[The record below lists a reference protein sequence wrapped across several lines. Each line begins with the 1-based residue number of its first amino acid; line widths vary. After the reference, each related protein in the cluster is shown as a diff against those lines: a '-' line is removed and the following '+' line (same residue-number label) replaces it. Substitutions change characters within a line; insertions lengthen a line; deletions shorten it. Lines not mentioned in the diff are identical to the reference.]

1 MINVLHPQRRHNT
14 FLDQDKMPEHQM
26 TSSFPQYLGLSHR
39 QHQEIFLCN
48 QRKRQ
53 QEEVESLDLIYKF
66 KAWQMPLLQ
75 HSNHSTLYI
84 DPPSFAAFPG
94 THSSDDLIR
103 PSRHRYYPRSTS
115 RTTHSPLALN
125 AQLAD
130 YRPGSGED
138 ISYERPQYHVGES
151 ARSRERVSAQLPLS
165 LPRCP
170 AQRSH
175 SSSRS
180 RMPQKLLPTLS
191 FSNGEA
197 KLHTRYQKGQKIQ
210 DTVIERAADTNTE
223 RRAAAV
229 VAGRTK
235 SKQELDVVSALCSL
249 RTISASP
256 TTTSPQIHTECKRRK
271 CIEVDHTS
279 IHHSSK
285 RQRL

>member
-165 LPRCP
+165 LPRWP
-170 AQRSH
+170 AG
-175 SSSRS
+175 
-180 RMPQKLLPTLS
+180 LS
-191 FSNGEA
+191 FPSPYA
-197 KLHTRYQKGQKIQ
+197 
-210 DTVIERAADTNTE
+210 TE
-223 RRAAAV
+223 RRHRDELCRRSPESLTGGT
-229 VAGRTK
+229 GRKT
-235 SKQELDVVSALCSL
+235 SNNELDVASALCSL
-249 RTISASP
+249 SRTTKTRCTPPSP
-256 TTTSPQIHTECKRRK
+256 IDLNKRRPPPSSFDMVNCTRK
-271 CIEVDHTS
+271 RSNREEDHKS
-279 IHHSSK
+279 DLPNR
-285 RQRL
+285 RQRFD